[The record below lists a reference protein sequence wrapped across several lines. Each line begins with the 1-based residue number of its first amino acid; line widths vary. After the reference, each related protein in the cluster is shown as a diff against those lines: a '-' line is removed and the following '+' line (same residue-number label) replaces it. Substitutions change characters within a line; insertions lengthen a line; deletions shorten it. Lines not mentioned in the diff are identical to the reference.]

1 MGAHIVLHTARG
13 RSNASVAR
21 ETGLHLDSVRKWRG
35 RFAGGGLSGSA
46 TIVLRRSLSS
56 ATLQAAQAKAPDGQ
70 LPAKARTPFSR

>member
-46 TIVLRRSLSS
+46 TNRPAPLSFVRD
-56 ATLQAAQAKAPDGQ
+56 AAGRPGQ
-70 LPAKARTPFSR
+70 GAGRPVTR